1 MATASAVTGLSSQSR
16 PGLAARVA
24 RRLGGA
30 VRTVMASGITLA
42 GNLRRPVVPAFTRD
56 PVAAGDLNAPVPPNA
71 SGAADQP
78 RDAATPVAS
87 VEAARSG
94 LLPRVLRHHRRR
106 SPGGDTPFTPKNCPG
121 LSREMCKLLNTPLG
135 DCDPAMARMMF
146 TALEEYFV
154 GRLPADAGAEGAELV
169 HAVIWGRLGGLFD
182 EPGPDASPAE
192 AADPASATPME
203 VVPASTANAAADA
216 PAQATLV
223 ALTDAAPAAAMDTVA
238 SVVAASAPDAEMDTA
253 PHASPN
259 AWADVSPDTW
269 RLAAT
274 DAEHDARLAAAP
286 ALPEGFLA
294 LLATALRGT
303 PPMPPSPLVTHKQPP
318 WQMPPRSPSLPQ
330 RRPRQTPPSRRN
342 RACAAIN
349 HSCAV
354 ENISFPPPP
363 IAFPPLPPALRL
375 LVWFC
380 QIQRAQRTALSA
392 IAAAAVLRRAPKI
405 ARQIQES
412 SRGHRMAV
420 PPS

>member
-223 ALTDAAPAAAMDTVA
+223 ALTDAAPAAATHSAA
-238 SVVAASAPDAEMDTA
+238 SVVAASAPYAETSAA
-253 PHASPN
+253 PHAPSG
-259 AWADVSPDTW
+259 AMAAVSPDTW
-269 RLAAT
+269 PHAAK
-274 DAEHDARLAAAP
+274 DATHDARLAAAP

-303 PPMPPSPLVTHKQPP
+303 PPMPPSPLCDTQ
-318 WQMPPRSPSLPQ
+318 
-330 RRPRQTPPSRRN
+330 
-342 RACAAIN
+342 AATLADAT
-349 HSCAV
+349 AV
-354 ENISFPPPP
+354 
-363 IAFPPLPPALRL
+363 A
-375 LVWFC
+375 
-380 QIQRAQRTALSA
+380 A
-392 IAAAAVLRRAPKI
+392 IAAAETTPNAAVPQKPGLRRNQSFLCRRI
-405 ARQIQES
+405 FLCRR
-412 SRGHRMAV
+412 SRSLFHRCRRLFGCLCSFLNRGSRDERRGPLS
-420 PPS
+420 PPLLC

>member
-56 PVAAGDLNAPVPPNA
+56 RAAAGDLNAPVPPNA

-286 ALPEGFLA
+286 ALPEGFFA

-303 PPMPPSPLVTHKQPP
+303 PPMPPSPPCDTQAATLADATAVAAHC
-318 WQMPPRSPSLPQ
+318 RSGDHAKR
-330 RRPRQTPPSRRN
+330 RRPAETGLAPQS
-342 RACAAIN
+342 IIL
-349 HSCAV
+349 AV